1 MSEGTDASA
10 GGTEP
15 TSDDFSRASGAAS
28 GHSRSGGGVVLHQ
41 DVKFAP
47 EWWAVEP
54 LKQVGYGAD
63 SDWVKGMLQR
73 EMGVMMACRLHDL
86 TTAGRLL
93 VYAAVGY

>member
-15 TSDDFSRASGAAS
+15 TADDSARTSGAAS

-54 LKQVGYGAD
+54 RKQVGYGAD
-63 SDWVKGMLQR
+63 VDWVK
-73 EMGVMMACRLHDL
+73 ASN
-86 TTAGRLL
+86 LL
-93 VYAAVGY
+93 C